1 MWKKNLCMVFFKSCR
16 YVLINN
22 IGRRR
27 SEHWWIFTETKSVM
41 ISGISYKY
49 RHDIWNGDAV
59 RSSTRSFRLKWRK
72 HIGQLE
78 EVQTEICKF
87 ETAAGISWKD
97 SATRVATLLTAIGND
112 AIDVFNTLTWGE
124 EGDEKKNPKGTVEIW
139 GTLWTKEKCQL
150 WEIQILL
157 KSPRKRR
164 KHRPVRNDIQRAL
177 TVKYVNN
184 ERTLS
189 SRTELCLV

>member
-1 MWKKNLCMVFFKSCR
+1 MSRWIFLTLLHINVKKNLCMVFFKSCR
-16 YVLINN
+16 FVLINN

-124 EGDEKKNPKGTVEIW
+124 EGDEKKKKP
-139 GTLWTKEKCQL
+139 TKQCPCGFSFTGVFRFL
-150 WEIQILL
+150 VWVLCIYFNILFSWNALYFLTAHWEAHCIL
-157 KSPRKRR
+157 
-164 KHRPVRNDIQRAL
+164 A
-177 TVKYVNN
+177 
-184 ERTLS
+184 
-189 SRTELCLV
+189 